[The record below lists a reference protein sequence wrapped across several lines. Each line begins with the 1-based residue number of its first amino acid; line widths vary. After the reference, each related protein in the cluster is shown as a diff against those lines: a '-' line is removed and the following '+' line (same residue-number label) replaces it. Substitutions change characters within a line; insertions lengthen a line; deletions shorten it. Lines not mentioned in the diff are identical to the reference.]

1 MDGKRLWKT
10 IRATIRV
17 ASNSTLTSCEIVQ
30 KAGITAN
37 VRSSHRVLE
46 KGKFIQRLEMKQ
58 KPPLTKQHEEER
70 LTVSRKRIYLNKKW
84 KRILFIDENKFNMD
98 GPDGF
103 SFYYHDLREAEIINK
118 RRQMNR
124 NRIMIW
130 NRIEY
135 KGKTD
140 VWFLEG
146 KMNSQKDINL
156 MREEI
161 NTYNEL
167 R

>member
-1 MDGKRLWKT
+1 
-10 IRATIRV
+10 
-17 ASNSTLTSCEIVQ
+17 
-30 KAGITAN
+30 
-37 VRSSHRVLE
+37 
-46 KGKFIQRLEMKQ
+46 MKQ
-58 KPPLTKQHEEER
+58 KPPLTKQHEEKR

-98 GPDGF
+98 TSDGF
-103 SFYYHDLREAEIINK
+103 SFYYHDLRQAEIINK

-124 NRIMIW
+124 NRMMIW

-146 KMNSQKDINL
+146 KMNSQKYINL
-156 MREEI
+156 MRQEI
-161 NTYNEL
+161 NEHVQRITIGKFIFEYDNDFIHRAKIVESRTIFWNKKHRFYYVL
-167 R
+167 RVPLIWILSKILRED